1 MSAPTPTLAHDDF
14 LDIVKVYLAH
24 LREEISQAQKI
35 RIQVHSAKI
44 IFLGGLYSYAL
55 QQKDFLIILI
65 VPFVAF
71 AFDCVIFGYTYNIY
85 ELAAYIRDCIEPL
98 LPQPSGDLLEHA
110 GLHSPFLYWETAKS
124 QMQHTNWGRAFSRI
138 GSFAV
143 TILACCIAFA
153 IAWNK
158 ISHWKLALLFVL
170 AAASYSLLTWFE
182 LKGRQLPGI
191 KFKNAVGK

>member
-1 MSAPTPTLAHDDF
+1 M
-14 LDIVKVYLAH
+14 
-24 LREEISQAQKI
+24 
-35 RIQVHSAKI
+35 QVHSAKI

-55 QQKDFLIILI
+55 QQKDSLLILI

-71 AFDCVIFGYTYNIY
+71 AFDCIIFGYTYNIY
-85 ELAAYIRDCIEPL
+85 ELGAYIRDHMEPF
-98 LPQPSGDLLEHA
+98 LPQPSADLLERTGIHP
-110 GLHSPFLYWETAKS
+110 PFMYWETTKS

-153 IAWNK
+153 TAWNK
-158 ISHWKLALLFVL
+158 ISHWKWALLFVL
-170 AAASYSLLTWFE
+170 AAASYFLLTWFE

-191 KFKNAVGK
+191 KFKSAVGK